1 MVLATT
7 STLVCPC
14 GRVGS
19 GIVTEPHHASDGYFV
34 HVCVELRLSVVVDP
48 FEGIDPVDDYGGV
61 WILRGEP

>member
-48 FEGIDPVDDYGGV
+48 FEGIDRRGMDSQ
-61 WILRGEP
+61 GEPIVEA